1 MQSNY
6 TLTKGSKLGKVRSI
20 NPDYLYLVKFTPR
33 RNLHELVQPQD
44 LPALWFFIKQNFV
57 SRRNRIIPNLE

>member
-1 MQSNY
+1 MQTDYSPR
-6 TLTKGSKLGKVRSI
+6 KGSKLGKVRSI
-20 NPDYLYLVKFTPR
+20 NPEYLYLVKFAPR
-33 RNLHELVQPQD
+33 RNLHELCQAQD